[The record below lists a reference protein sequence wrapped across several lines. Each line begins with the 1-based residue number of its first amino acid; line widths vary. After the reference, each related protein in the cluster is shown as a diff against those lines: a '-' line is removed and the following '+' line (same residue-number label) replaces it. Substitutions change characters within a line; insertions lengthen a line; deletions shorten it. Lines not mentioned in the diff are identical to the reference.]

1 MTTQPFLRP
10 RLTGARFEGGAVP
23 LEFLKDLAV
32 LEEMIV
38 EVAKSEFLKDH
49 PKRQRSPRGFTEGI
63 ELKLTGIE
71 AGSATPVISLE
82 VTPDNL
88 FVPPE
93 NQEYFGR
100 ARDSIVAAIDAA
112 EQNRPITDHLPEK
125 SLGYFDRFGR
135 SLREGEAIEFVTPG
149 CERRTSLTRETRR
162 RLLLASSRM
171 KELTDETSVRG
182 SVPEAD
188 QDNVTFEVQL
198 IEGRR
203 VKAPLDPQH
212 FDTILEAFNNYQNGT
227 RVLLQGIGRFNRNE
241 RLLRFDSIEHVTILD
256 PLDIPSRIEEL
267 RLLKD
272 GWLEGSGKG
281 PSQEGLEW
289 LAKAFSQHYP
299 EDLSL
304 PFLYPTVEGG
314 VQAEWTLAPAE
325 ITLEIDLETRQGNW
339 HVLNTET
346 DAEESRVL
354 ELEKTAEWQWLT
366 EEIQRL
372 ERGLHDP

>member
-38 EVAKSEFLKDH
+38 EVAKSEFFKDH

-71 AGSATPVISLE
+71 AGSATPVISLD
-82 VTPDNL
+82 VTPVTL
-88 FVPPE
+88 FRLPPE
-93 NQEYFGR
+93 NQEYFER
-100 ARDSIVAAIDAA
+100 ARDSIVNAIDAA
-112 EQNRPITDHLPEK
+112 EQNRPITDHLPEE

-149 CERRTSLTRETRR
+149 RERRTRFTRETRR

-188 QDNVTFEVQL
+188 QDNMTFEIQL

-256 PLDIPSRIEEL
+256 PLDISSRIEEL

-281 PSQEGLEW
+281 LSPEGLEW
-289 LAKAFSQHYP
+289 LAKSFSQQFP
-299 EDLSL
+299 DDLPL
-304 PFLYPTVEGG
+304 PHLYPMAKGG
-314 VQAEWTLAPAE
+314 VQAEWTLGPAE
-325 ITLEIDLETRQGNW
+325 VTLEIDLETRQGDW
-339 HVLNTET
+339 HLLNTET
-346 DAEESRVL
+346 DAEDSRML
-354 ELEKTAEWQWLT
+354 ELEEADDWRWFT

-372 ERGLHDP
+372 GGGSS

>member
-1 MTTQPFLRP
+1 MSIQPFLRP

-38 EVAKSEFLKDH
+38 EVAKSEFFKDH
-49 PKRQRSPRGFTEGI
+49 PDRQRSPRGFTEGI

-71 AGSATPVISLE
+71 ESSAIPVISLAVAP
-82 VTPDNL
+82 VTL
-88 FVPPE
+88 FPPE
-93 NQEYFGR
+93 NQAYFER
-100 ARDSIVAAIDAA
+100 ARDSIVSAIDAA
-112 EQNRPITDHLPEK
+112 EQNQPITNHLPEK
-125 SLGYFDRFGR
+125 SLGYFDRLGR
-135 SLREGEAIEFVTPG
+135 SLRDGEAMEFTTSG
-149 CERRTSLTRETRR
+149 RERPARLTRETRR

-188 QDNVTFEVQL
+188 QDNMTFEVQL

-203 VKAPLDPQH
+203 LKAPLDPQH
-212 FDTILEAFNNYQNGT
+212 FDTILEAFNNYQTGA

-256 PLDIPSRIEEL
+256 SLDIPARLDEL

-272 GWLEGSGKG
+272 GWLEGSGKA
-281 PSQEGLEW
+281 PSHEGLEW
-289 LAKAFSQHYP
+289 LAKVFSQQYP
-299 EDLSL
+299 DDLSL
-304 PFLYPTVEGG
+304 PFLYPTAEGG

-325 ITLEIDLETRQGNW
+325 MTLDIDLETRHAEW
-339 HVLNTET
+339 HALDTKT
-346 DAEESRVL
+346 DAEDAR
-354 ELEKTAEWQWLT
+354 ELNLGEADDWLWLTAE
-366 EEIQRL
+366 IRRL
-372 ERGLHDP
+372 EGGAS

>member
-1 MTTQPFLRP
+1 MTTQPFIRP

-38 EVAKSEFLKDH
+38 EVAKSEFFKDH
-49 PKRQRSPRGFTEGI
+49 PDRQRSPRGFTEGI

-71 AGSATPVISLE
+71 AGSATPVISLD
-82 VTPDNL
+82 VTPVTL
-88 FVPPE
+88 FRLPPE
-93 NQEYFGR
+93 NQAYFER
-100 ARDSIVAAIDAA
+100 ARDSIVNAIDAA
-112 EQNRPITDHLPEK
+112 GQNRPITDHLPEE

-135 SLREGEAIEFVTPG
+135 SLREGEAIEFTTPG
-149 CERRTSLTRETRR
+149 CQRPTRLTRETRR

-188 QDNVTFEVQL
+188 QDNMTFEVQL
-198 IEGRR
+198 IDGRR

-212 FDTILEAFNNYQNGT
+212 FDTILEAFNHYQEGT
-227 RVLLQGIGRFNRNE
+227 KVLLQGIGRFNRNE
-241 RLLRFDSIEHVTILD
+241 RLLRFDSIEHVTSLD
-256 PLDIPSRIEEL
+256 PLDIPSRLEEL

-299 EDLSL
+299 DELPL
-304 PFLYPTVEGG
+304 PFLYPTAEGG
-314 VQAEWTLAPAE
+314 VQAEWTLGPAE
-325 ITLEIDLETRQGNW
+325 ITLEIDLETRQGAW
-339 HVLNTET
+339 HALNTET
-346 DAEESRVL
+346 DAEASRVL
-354 ELEKTAEWQWLT
+354 ELEGVDEWQWLT
-366 EEIQRL
+366 KEIQRL
-372 ERGLHDP
+372 GEGSS